1 MLLLLSNSAIH
12 SFLSWILALTFI
24 LTYLYPDL
32 VVTKR
37 RQPPLSRGVVTGQ
50 KVKNKNLIHT
60 HIYTSQPLRHT
71 YSLSP
76 TFILTYISLEKTS
89 FHSLTHLFHSY
100 NLPTHSHL
108 AGSLQPCTF
117 RHANFLSCFLGR
129 KTTGRQGFPALCS
142 PSL

>member
-1 MLLLLSNSAIH
+1 MRFFSCDFFFFYIPRLGCHQKATAS
-12 SFLSWILALTFI
+12 
-24 LTYLYPDL
+24 
-32 VVTKR
+32 
-37 RQPPLSRGVVTGQ
+37 PLHGVVTGQ

-60 HIYTSQPLRHT
+60 HICTSQPLRHT

-76 TFILTYISLEKTS
+76 TFILTYISLDKTS
-89 FHSLTHLFHSY
+89 FHSLTRLFHSY
-100 NLPTHSHL
+100 NLPTHSRL

-129 KTTGRQGFPALCS
+129 KTTERQGFPALCS